1 VRDAGATPLDG
12 IDSGTASASHPRRMP
27 PPGSKTDIEALKALL
42 DSARDLVA
50 DIADESMERAL
61 RSLAGLPPEEREVI
75 ALALDRAVISWQ
87 ANEAFGPLNHVR
99 LRANPHAQFFVRVF
113 DPVPEE
119 PFQQMDIVPETLRLM
134 KRLAILIHPEV
145 RAIWEDAIA
154 TALPMLTTE
163 EWTNCVQFLE
173 LALAAVSAGTPDA
186 REDGAADAEAPSAV
200 GTDLNKKA
208 GS

>member
-1 VRDAGATPLDG
+1 
-12 IDSGTASASHPRRMP
+12 MP
-27 PPGSKTDIEALKALL
+27 PPGSKTEIEALKALL

-61 RSLAGLPPEEREVI
+61 RSLARLPPEERGVI
-75 ALALDRAVISWQ
+75 ALALDRAVTSWQ

-119 PFQQMDIVPETLRLM
+119 PFQQLDIVPETLRVM
-134 KRLAILIHPEV
+134 KRLAILIHPEA
-145 RAIWEDAIA
+145 RAIWEEAVA
-154 TALPMLTTE
+154 TALPMLTTQ
-163 EWTNCVQFLE
+163 EWTDCVRFLE
-173 LALAAVSAGTPDA
+173 LALAAATARTPGSQEPGVADAGTT
-186 REDGAADAEAPSAV
+186 PSAE
-200 GTDLNKKA
+200 GAERDKKA